1 MADHLIF
8 GQLAPGIQ
16 GKHVCLMLRDVS
28 RKVSMAHPSRQ
39 KSAAESEAAM
49 RDFVDLDV
57 VREVYAD
64 NSPEL
69 ICAIKALGLQ
79 LKSSTPYRPQSNGQ
93 MERSDQDYLNQGRTT
108 LLAAGLGPQ
117 FWPFALKH
125 ACAVDLFV
133 QSLTDGNTSKY
144 EAITKEVFTGH
155 IIPLGALVTVVP
167 PPAEKAHKVAPGGE
181 EHQFLGYV
189 FHPSFVGRRI
199 T

>member
-1 MADHLIF
+1 MAD
-8 GQLAPGIQ
+8 
-16 GKHVCLMLRDVS
+16 
-28 RKVSMAHPSRQ
+28 PSRQ

-57 VREVYAD
+57 AREVYAD

-79 LKSSTPYRPQSNGQ
+79 HKSSTPYRPQSNGQ

-125 ACAVDLFV
+125 
-133 QSLTDGNTSKY
+133 
-144 EAITKEVFTGH
+144 
-155 IIPLGALVTVVP
+155 
-167 PPAEKAHKVAPGGE
+167 
-181 EHQFLGYV
+181 
-189 FHPSFVGRRI
+189 
-199 T
+199 